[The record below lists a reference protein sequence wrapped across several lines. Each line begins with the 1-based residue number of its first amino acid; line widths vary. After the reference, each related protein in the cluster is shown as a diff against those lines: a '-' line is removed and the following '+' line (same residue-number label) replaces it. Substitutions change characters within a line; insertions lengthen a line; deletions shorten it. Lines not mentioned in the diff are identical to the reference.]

1 MPVATR
7 IRMADMLTVVSNE
20 LIQED
25 AAPDVNTMAE
35 KLTMMLYQTE
45 NVLSFERL
53 RAVPYEKLSLPQLA
67 LLSTKGF
74 ASREAY
80 ESTPLKGRFYAF
92 GISESTRLASHHRSP
107 GKAHAFAQ

>member
-1 MPVATR
+1 
-7 IRMADMLTVVSNE
+7 MADMLTVVSSE